1 MIIWKAFFF
10 LLLLEFFVFLF
21 FEMRK
26 LNEINKG
33 HITEIK
39 SKKIDIFNNK
49 CYSPLLKIRIIH
61 FIITRFLTKF
71 SSNNEIKKLLLTEKY
86 IKNGIRVMEK
96 YLFPSLEN
104 QSCKNFTWIL
114 MVGDKANKT
123 YVETLLNLKA
133 NSFESKVLYK
143 KDIKNYVRNRS
154 KGFDVLITTRID
166 YDDIIYYD
174 AVNDVRKAINIHKPF
189 LLYGYNRGIIYF
201 ELDGKYYDFYSM
213 SNRGCLAIFT
223 SLIVFLNRVNDSYTI
238 YDIGDHTKIR
248 SQILKNF
255 KFYGIKSLNYE
266 PAIFDTGGPKF
277 AYIRQKYS
285 NTYNLSQKVRKR
297 KELVNLNLN
306 QFFNFVIK

>member
-1 MIIWKAFFF
+1 
-10 LLLLEFFVFLF
+10 
-21 FEMRK
+21 MRK

-39 SKKIDIFNNK
+39 SNKIDIFNNK

-61 FIITRFLTKF
+61 LIITRFLTKF

-133 NSFESKVLYK
+133 NSFESKVIYK

-189 LLYGYNRGIIYF
+189 LLYGYNSGIIYF